1 MLAPDRYQNQR
12 FTLRIRKFF
21 RTGQFTDSEKVR
33 LTANFGF
40 TTQDAFLIWLFR
52 QSHGTSP
59 QDWRLVEAA
68 FARFHEMERHISA
81 LALVL
86 ASEPDLPVH
95 CVRPHAAK
103 AAARW
108 FMDNFPGDVLYAVK
122 ANPHPAVIDAIYS
135 AGVRWF
141 DVASLP
147 EIAMIKA
154 RYPEATLAYM
164 HPVKSRTTI
173 RKAYF
178 DYGVRIFAVDT
189 TEELAKLMSET
200 NSAKDLHI
208 IVRLAVASDYAQH
221 KLERKFGADGAAAI
235 MLLREVRAVAGKLG
249 VSFHVGSQCMRP
261 EAWRSAMSAVSDVIR
276 KAGVTID
283 TVDVGGGFPCAYPG
297 LTPPPL
303 KDYVEEIKAAFE
315 SMPVLENADLW
326 CEPGRALCAE
336 AGSHIVKIELR
347 KGDALYINDGAYGA
361 LFDAAHGGLVYPAKI
376 LRKAD
381 TPQHSLAPFRFYG
394 PTCDS
399 IDAMAGPF
407 MLPADVN
414 EGDYIEVGLTGAYG
428 AALAGGFNG
437 FGIYEEALLDDAP
450 LTSAYF
456 SNASGLSA
464 FRQNLD

>member
-1 MLAPDRYQNQR
+1 MCK
-12 FTLRIRKFF
+12 IC
-21 RTGQFTDSEKVR
+21 RTGLLTAREKVG
-33 LTANFGF
+33 LTASFGF
-40 TTQDAFLIWLFR
+40 TTHEAFLIWLFR

-95 CVRPHAAK
+95 CVRPHAAET
-103 AAARW
+103 AARW
-108 FMDNFPGDVLYAVK
+108 FMHNFPGDVLYAVK

-147 EIAMIKA
+147 EITMIA
-154 RYPEATLAYM
+154 ERYPEATLAYM
-164 HPVKSRTTI
+164 HPVKSRRAI

-200 NSAKDLHI
+200 DNAQDLHV

-221 KLERKFGADGAAAI
+221 KLERKFGADGATAV
-235 MLLREVRAVAGKLG
+235 MLLREARAIAGELG

-261 EAWRSAMSAVSDVIR
+261 EAWRSAMSAVGDVIR

-283 TVDVGGGFPCAYPG
+283 IVDVGGGFPCAYPS
-297 LTPPPL
+297 LTPPPME
-303 KDYVEEIKAAFE
+303 DYVKEIKAAFG

-336 AGSHIVKIELR
+336 AGSHIIKVELR

-361 LFDAAHGGLVYPAKI
+361 LFDAAHGGLVYPAKL
-376 LRKAD
+376 LREAGA
-381 TPQHSLAPFRFYG
+381 PQRPLAPFRLYG

-399 IDAMAGPF
+399 IDVMAGPF

-437 FGIYEEALLDDAP
+437 FGVYEEALLDDAP
-450 LTSAYF
+450 FTSAYAE
-456 SNASGLSA
+456 NADNLSA
-464 FRQNLD
+464 FGQNLD